1 MTAFDGRFRAQML
14 RLAVVA
20 ACALPAAD
28 AIPIDESS

>member
-14 RLAVVA
+14 RLAVLA

-28 AIPIDESS
+28 DEIA

>member
-28 AIPIDESS
+28 AAFHIIT